1 MFRYAGRTIDIARR
15 DRRYDRGLTMD
26 AAWED
31 FTEDAYRR
39 IVRST
44 RQRYTFEPF
53 AAASPDRA
61 HVLWRHDVDFSV
73 HRALA
78 LAKIEADEGV
88 RSTFLLSVRGPFYN
102 VLEPAVLSRI
112 REIAGLGH
120 WLGLHFD
127 LGAHPDTRST
137 EALTNEMAL
146 ERDLLSEVAEQPID
160 VVSFHNPGATG
171 AESIDDDELA
181 GMTNAYGKRIR
192 DGYAYVSDSNGYWR
206 HERLADVVESREHER
221 IHVLTHPEWWQAEP
235 MSPRARLERCL
246 EGRTEHAREWYLAP
260 TRAFGRETPD

>member
-1 MFRYAGRTIDIARR
+1 MND
-15 DRRYDRGLTMD
+15 
-26 AAWED
+26 WED
-31 FTEDAYRR
+31 FTEESYRQVLGLAR
-39 IVRST
+39 E
-44 RQRYTFEPF
+44 RYEFEPF
-53 AAASPDRA
+53 PGGVSGGP

-78 LAKIEADEGV
+78 LARIEAEEGARATYLFFV
-88 RSTFLLSVRGPFYN
+88 TGPFYN
-102 VLEPAVLSRI
+102 VLEPEIASRM

-127 LGAHPDTRST
+127 LGVHP
-137 EALTNEMAL
+137 EAVAEETLIAKL
-146 ERDLLSEVAEQPID
+146 ASERDLLSSVVEQPIG

-171 AESIDDDELA
+171 ADALDAAELA
-181 GMTNAYGKRIR
+181 GMTNVYGRGIR

-206 HERLADVVESREHER
+206 HERLHDVVEAGKHDRL
-221 IHVLTHPEWWQAEP
+221 HVLTHPEWWQPEA

-260 TRAFGRETPD
+260 TRAHGRETPG